1 MNPLAIK
8 RTRSAYDAPLSIG
21 KILEYGVAR
30 TPGQEI
36 VYGDRVRHSYA
47 TFAERVSRL
56 ASALAA
62 LGVQPGNTVAVM
74 DWDSHRYLE
83 CFFAVP
89 MMGAVLHTVNFR
101 IAAEQV
107 LYTINHA
114 HDDVI
119 LVNADFVPLLEIAK
133 VNRVRIRI
141 CAEHSERPQDSVS
154 SRPAP
159 ERGRDLMFGCNLAP
173 LDFRHGFLQF
183 GTLFRRRFARAFVS
197 FGLERQEHRNCIIL
211 AFPGP

>member
-1 MNPLAIK
+1 MEGTINAPTTLATL
-8 RTRSAYDAPLSIG
+8 R
-21 KILEYGVAR
+21 
-30 TPGQEI
+30 
-36 VYGDRVRHSYA
+36 
-47 TFAERVSRL
+47 
-56 ASALAA
+56 
-62 LGVQPGNTVAVM
+62 
-74 DWDSHRYLE
+74 
-83 CFFAVP
+83 
-89 MMGAVLHTVNFR
+89 R
-101 IAAEQV
+101 IAMRAKESQGESRGKRKVDSEAKFSLRFVKAGSPPGGMEQAD
-107 LYTINHA
+107 HP
-114 HDDVI
+114 
-119 LVNADFVPLLEIAK
+119 DFVPLLEIAK